1 MNIGENK
8 ATVFEPKKDENRK
21 NTVRATISTHE
32 GEDTNGESRYSSWYA
47 RFVGDAYK
55 KALKLKNKDR
65 IDITSAKIENNYNKD
80 TEKLYVTVT
89 VFDFDIDE

>member
-1 MNIGENK
+1 MNLGENK

-21 NTVRATISTHE
+21 NTVRATISTYE
-32 GEDTNGESRYSSWYA
+32 GEDADQGKKYSSWYA

-55 KALKLKNKDR
+55 KAIKLKNKDK
-65 IDITSAKIENNYNKD
+65 IDITSAKIENSYNKD